1 VKVGELPSQERPD
14 PVNNEPDEPNFP
26 LGLELENTDNEEIIG
41 VRVVQVTR
49 DSPAVGQILSGDIIT
64 KIKSG
69 NTTYDISKV
78 EDFKNALDSFAVGDK
93 IAVFGTRE
101 GSNFFVAV
109 TVE

>member
-1 VKVGELPSQERPD
+1 MDIGPNLFINYGMTEAMRTSFLNCKKFNQNL
-14 PVNNEPDEPNFP
+14 NNW
-26 LGLELENTDNEEIIG
+26 
-41 VRVVQVTR
+41 
-49 DSPAVGQILSGDIIT
+49 
-64 KIKSG
+64 
-69 NTTYDISKV
+69 DISKV